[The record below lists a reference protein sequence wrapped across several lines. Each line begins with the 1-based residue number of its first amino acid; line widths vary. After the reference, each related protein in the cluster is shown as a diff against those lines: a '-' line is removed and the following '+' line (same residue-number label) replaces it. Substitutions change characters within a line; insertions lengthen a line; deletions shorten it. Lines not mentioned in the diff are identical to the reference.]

1 MANAMLAGVNPVY
14 GLYTVL
20 AATPIGTLFTSSIYM
35 HIDST
40 GAGAREAYQ
49 QAQQFVQM

>member
-1 MANAMLAGVNPVY
+1 MTGATLMDGVSPAAYDQLKDMDCLKVLGTENVFMADQP
-14 GLYTVL
+14 
-20 AATPIGTLFTSSIYM
+20 
-35 HIDST
+35 

>member
-1 MANAMLAGVNPVY
+1 LKDTECLKVLGTDAERVFMADQP
-14 GLYTVL
+14 
-20 AATPIGTLFTSSIYM
+20 
-35 HIDST
+35 